1 MSNYRVVSGET
12 PPKNAVDM
20 RKRKRWHGLFFIVFI
35 IIFITLVLFIQV
47 PRTIPASGYL
57 TTEKYA
63 EIYASAAGTIVSY
76 SVHTGAT
83 VTNGQ
88 ILVQLDN
95 RIQNA
100 ALDKA
105 CSLAGEAAA
114 ELTRREIMVR
124 EQHRDLKEKMAETEL
139 RLKNKRTRLKRIREL
154 VSRGL
159 AAGSVLESAVLEETL
174 VTRRL
179 ATLKDRDL
187 SIYEK
192 ELNVLRQQLK
202 ARQGMVLQAEIV
214 LTECQV
220 RAPMDGLVVRYEFSV
235 GERIQ
240 PDRILYEIFG
250 GNGYQLK
257 LRINERFASI
267 VKEGQSYRAKLATC
281 PEWSWGGGSFSGKV
295 LTMRGVIQREQNKNY
310 RVIYCDFD
318 PGNVTV
324 MPGINV
330 SARIS
335 YGQSS
340 LWRFFVGLE

>member
-1 MSNYRVVSGET
+1 MSNYRVVSGEA
-12 PPKNAVDM
+12 PPENAVVI
-20 RKRKRWHGLFFIVFI
+20 RKRKRWYGLLFVVFTVI
-35 IIFITLVLFIQV
+35 CITLALFIQV
-47 PRTIPASGYL
+47 PRTVPATGYL
-57 TTEKYA
+57 TTEKYS
-63 EIYASAAGTIVSY
+63 EIYASTAGTIVSY
-76 SVHTGAT
+76 NVRTGAL

-105 CSLAGEAAA
+105 RCLAGEAAA

-124 EQHRDLKEKMAETEL
+124 EQHRDLEEKLVETEL
-139 RLKNKRTRLKRIREL
+139 QLKDKRTRLKRIREL

-159 AAGSVLESAVLEETL
+159 AAGSALETAILQETL
-174 VTRRL
+174 LTRRL

-192 ELNVLRQQLK
+192 ELNVLRQQFK
-202 ARQGMVLQAEIV
+202 ARQGMVLQAEIS
-214 LTECQV
+214 LTECQI
-220 RAPMDGLVVRYEFSV
+220 RAPMDGLIVRYEFSV

-257 LRINERFASI
+257 LRINERFAAI
-267 VKEGQSYRAKLATC
+267 VKEGQSYRAKLATH
-281 PEWSWGGGSFSGKV
+281 PEWSLRGGSFSGKV
-295 LTMRGVIQREQNKNY
+295 LSMRGVIQREQNHNY
-310 RVIYCDFD
+310 QVIYCDFD
-318 PGNVTV
+318 PGDVTV

-335 YGQSS
+335 YGHSS
-340 LWRFFVGLE
+340 LCRFFAGLE